1 MPSRA
6 ATIESAEFGHDRG
19 LRELLRRAL
28 GRNPL
33 DVIAIVLLLAA
44 AGAILVNALYR
55 QPGPH
60 PAPIFSVKP
69 RPVATEPAEIVP
81 PLPRTRPA
89 APLAVK
95 QDAAAPAQPAPAE
108 AQRAPVKSEAPRVTR
123 IDPIADILAGPSP
136 RVAALQRALNDF
148 GYGPLKATGTYG
160 SDTIAAVKK
169 FERDRKMPVTGQI
182 SPRLLQELSTLTGK
196 PIE

>member
-169 FERDRKMPVTGQI
+169 FERDRKMTVTGQI